1 MVVADI
7 MRRDV
12 EFIPPDTTVQ
22 QAAQLMGELDVA
34 ALPIGSRTD
43 LRGIVTSRDILFRVV
58 ARGLDSSQV
67 KTVDVMSSTV
77 FSCREND
84 SLETALETMAAHGV
98 RRLPVVDAEG
108 HVVGWITIARIART
122 LFLEGRLEP
131 EAVERS
137 IGVPL

>member
-12 EFIPPDTTVQ
+12 EFVSPDTTVQ

-34 ALPIGSRTD
+34 ALPVGSRTD
-43 LRGIVTSRDILFRVV
+43 LRGILTSRDILFRVV
-58 ARGLDSSQV
+58 ARGLDSTQV
-67 KTVDVMSSTV
+67 RTGEVMSSML

-98 RRLPVVDAEG
+98 RRLPVVDAQG
-108 HVVGWITIARIART
+108 YVVGWITVARIAHR
-122 LFLEGRLEP
+122 LLLEGRLPP
-131 EAVERS
+131 ETMERS
-137 IGVPL
+137 IGEPQ